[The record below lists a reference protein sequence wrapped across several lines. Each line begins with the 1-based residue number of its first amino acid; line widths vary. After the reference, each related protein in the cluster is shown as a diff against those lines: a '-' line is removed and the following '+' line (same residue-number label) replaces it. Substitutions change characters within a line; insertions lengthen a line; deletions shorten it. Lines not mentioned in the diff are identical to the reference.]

1 MSETT
6 KYASAVAAVKA
17 MENTLLN
24 RSDMEQLINAASKA
38 ETEALLS
45 SKKGT
50 FETNAETVWNMI
62 RDYAPDCRETEI
74 LLYKNDFHNLKAA
87 LKASVSGRTAEEY
100 YIRPTN
106 LDLDKLSED
115 FGSKNYGALPEH
127 IRATASE
134 AYDILVKTSDG
145 QLTDSFIDA
154 AALAAM
160 QKSAKSFGG
169 EFMRKYA
176 ELTTVCADIKT
187 AFRCS
192 KMNKRKNF
200 FEMSVCGSE
209 SLDKDSLIK
218 AALGGIESLL
228 GFLETAGFGE
238 AAKLLG
244 ISGAQFEKWC
254 DDIIMELAE
263 TARMRSFGPEP
274 LEAYFIA
281 AEAEQKNLRIISV
294 CKEFGAD
301 RETITERMRK
311 LYV

>member
-1 MSETT
+1 
-6 KYASAVAAVKA
+6 

-38 ETEALLS
+38 ETDALLS

-50 FETNAETVWNMI
+50 SETNAETVWNMI

-74 LLYKNDFHNLKAA
+74 LLYKNDFHNLKAS
-87 LKASVSGRTAEEY
+87 LKASVAGRTAEKY

-106 LDLDKLSED
+106 LDLDKLSGIL
-115 FGSKNYGALPEH
+115 GSKNYELLPEY
-127 IRATASE
+127 IGNVAAE

-145 QLTDSFIDA
+145 QLADSFIDA
-154 AALAAM
+154 AALSAM

-169 EFMRKYA
+169 EFIRKYA

-187 AFRCS
+187 AFRCG
-192 KMNKRKNF
+192 KMNKQKTF
-200 FEMSVCGSE
+200 LETAVCGSE
-209 SLDKDSLIK
+209 SIDKESLIN
-218 AALGGIESLL
+218 AALGGTESLL

-244 ISGAQFEKWC
+244 TSGAQFEKWC